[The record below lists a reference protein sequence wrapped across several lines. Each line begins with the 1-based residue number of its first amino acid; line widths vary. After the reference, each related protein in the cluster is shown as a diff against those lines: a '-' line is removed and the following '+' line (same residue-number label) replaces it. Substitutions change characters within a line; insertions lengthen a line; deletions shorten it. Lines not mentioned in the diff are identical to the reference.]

1 MTFSSYDCHNLIENL
16 PEALLLVDLEG
27 NILDANERACEI
39 LGCVREE
46 LQRMTVEDLGT
57 ENSEAFLP
65 TKLDDVTRSE
75 DPIGTA
81 NIWKNGS
88 EIPIELRGK
97 ILQLGKDKKILVSVR
112 DISRHKE
119 KEKTLRKNVRKYR
132 AIFESASDAIFVMKD
147 KKFVECNGKTLEIF
161 DCERD
166 EILGHYPWEF
176 SPEEQPDGSDSQW
189 KAKKKIREAI
199 TDGPQFFEWTHATID
214 GNPIPTEV
222 NLSSYEMDGETFLLA
237 IVRDVTERK
246 ETEKELR
253 RANERLARS
262 RERYRSYFE
271 KLGDA
276 IFITK
281 AGGDNH
287 GRILDVNSTA
297 IEQTGY
303 SREELIGMNIEEDLS
318 LSPNRP
324 KKHMEEYGELSEND
338 MMDFVDKKRK
348 KDGSE
353 YWTEVVVTPIEYE
366 GKSAALSINRDIT
379 ERKRAQEALN
389 EERNKLRNLHDA
401 VDDLQRQETE
411 EAVARTAVKVA
422 ERMLDFEICDIS
434 VVKGE
439 YIVTKASSAG
449 IDQSQKTKFKITE
462 GLAGKTFRTG
472 ETIWGDDISNNPEA
486 KPIGD
491 DFKAFISVPIG
502 EIGTFQVISRKEGNF
517 DERDVELAEILAGHL
532 REELKRV
539 RLEEQLRRQAIRDPL
554 TNLYNR
560 RYFNE
565 SLQKEVEKCKR
576 YNSSLSFLMIDV
588 NRFKEIN
595 DRYTHQ
601 IGDRVLKEVAEI
613 LKDNVRSA
621 DTVVRY
627 GGDEFLV
634 MMPETYGEIE
644 STEERLGE
652 NLARWNDQSDL
663 LDFPLTLATGV
674 AHWKPG
680 QDKDVEEALKEAD
693 RRMYRDKEK

>member
-1 MTFSSYDCHNLIENL
+1 MAFSDLDCHELINSL
-16 PEALLLVDLEG
+16 PEALFLEDLEG
-27 NILDANERACEI
+27 NILDVNRQACEV
-39 LGCVREE
+39 LGYTREE
-46 LQRMTVEDLGT
+46 LLGMSIEDIVAEDAPLFWPDRADVSTELEEPFQTVNIRNEGT
-57 ENSEAFLP
+57 EVP
-65 TKLDDVTRSE
+65 V
-75 DPIGTA
+75 
-81 NIWKNGS
+81 
-88 EIPIELRGK
+88 ELRGK
-97 ILQLGKDKKILVSVR
+97 ILNIGEEEKILVSIR

-119 KEKTLRKNVRKYR
+119 KEKTLRKSERKYR
-132 AIFESASDAIFVMKD
+132 AIFESANDAIFVMKD
-147 KKFVECNGKTLEIF
+147 KKFVECNEKTLEIF

-176 SPEEQPDGSDSQW
+176 SPEEQPDGSDSQR
-189 KAKKKIREAI
+189 KSKKKIREAI
-199 TDGPQFFEWTHATID
+199 SCGPQFFDWTHATID
-214 GNPIPTEV
+214 GTPIPTEV
-222 NLSSYEMDGETFLLA
+222 NLSSYEIDGKTFLLA
-237 IVRDVTERK
+237 IVREVTERR
-246 ETEKELR
+246 ETERELK
-253 RANERLARS
+253 RANEKLVKS

-281 AGGDNH
+281 AGGEDH

-303 SREELIGMNIEEDLS
+303 SREELIGMNIEEDLAI
-318 LSPNRP
+318 SPNRL

-338 MMDFVDKKRK
+338 MVDFVEKKRK
-348 KDGSE
+348 KDGKE

-366 GKSAALSINRDIT
+366 GKSAGLSINRDIT
-379 ERKRAQEALN
+379 ERKNAQEALN

-434 VVKGE
+434 VVEGE

-449 IDQSQKTKFKITE
+449 IDQSQDTKFKITE

-486 KPIGD
+486 IPIGD

-502 EIGTFQVISRKEGNF
+502 EIGIFQVISREEGSF

-532 REELKRV
+532 REEFRRV
-539 RLEEQLRRQAIRDPL
+539 RLEKQLRQQAIRDPL
-554 TNLYNR
+554 TDLYNR

-576 YNSSLSFLMIDV
+576 YDTSLAFLMLDI

-601 IGDRVLKEVAEI
+601 IGDRVLKEVAE
-613 LKDNVRSA
+613 LLRENVRKA

-627 GGDEFLV
+627 GGDEFLI

-644 STEERLGE
+644 STEERISKELT
-652 NLARWNDQSDL
+652 RWNNQSDL
-663 LDFPLTLATGV
+663 LDFPLTLAMGV
-674 AHWKPG
+674 AHWEPD
-680 QDKDVEEALKEAD
+680 QDRDIEEALKEAD
-693 RRMYRDKEK
+693 KKMYGVKER